1 MNPPRPRSASRQAP
15 SLADSLRAAGQRL
28 WRWVPISPLDED
40 HRPLIEQHLLAL
52 SERDRYLRFGYPA
65 TDERIRQ
72 HVRALDFE
80 QIHRYVDG
88 LNFDRDD
95 IFGIFNRRLELVAT
109 AHLAYADDQ
118 RSMAEFA
125 VSVLPGTRGR
135 GYGRR
140 LFDHAVRHCRNRR
153 ADRMFIHAL
162 SENTPM
168 LRMARSAG
176 ARVETAGP
184 ESEAW
189 LQLPPDS
196 VSSHMEELVDT
207 RAALLNQKA
216 KLTAALLRHSL
227 HLLSEV
233 KTQLGR
239 RRGIASH

>member
-72 HVRALDFE
+72 HVRALDFVNHE
-80 QIHRYVDG
+80 
-88 LNFDRDD
+88 L
-95 IFGIFNRRLELVAT
+95 FGIFNRRLELVAT

-125 VSVLPGTRGR
+125 VSVLPSTRGR

>member
-1 MNPPRPRSASRQAP
+1 MNPSRPRSASRQAP

-72 HVRALDFE
+72 HVRALDFVNHE
-80 QIHRYVDG
+80 
-88 LNFDRDD
+88 L
-95 IFGIFNRRLELVAT
+95 FGIFNRRLELVAT

>member
-1 MNPPRPRSASRQAP
+1 MNPSRPRSASRQAP

-72 HVRALDFE
+72 HVRALDFVNHE
-80 QIHRYVDG
+80 
-88 LNFDRDD
+88 L
-95 IFGIFNRRLELVAT
+95 FGIFNRRLELVAT
-109 AHLAYADDQ
+109 AHLAYADDL

>member
-72 HVRALDFE
+72 HVRALDFVNHE
-80 QIHRYVDG
+80 
-88 LNFDRDD
+88 L
-95 IFGIFNRRLELVAT
+95 FGIFNRRLELVAT
-109 AHLAYADDQ
+109 AHLAYADDL

>member
-40 HRPLIEQHLLAL
+40 HWPLIEQHLLAL

-72 HVRALDFE
+72 HVRALDFVNHE
-80 QIHRYVDG
+80 
-88 LNFDRDD
+88 L
-95 IFGIFNRRLELVAT
+95 FGIFNRRLELVAT

-196 VSSHMEELVDT
+196 VSSHMDELVDT

-216 KLTAALLRHSL
+216 TLTAALLRHSL

>member
-15 SLADSLRAAGQRL
+15 SLADSLQAAGQRL

-72 HVRALDFE
+72 HVRALDFVNHE
-80 QIHRYVDG
+80 
-88 LNFDRDD
+88 L
-95 IFGIFNRRLELVAT
+95 FGIFNRRLELVAT
-109 AHLAYADDQ
+109 AHLADADDQ

>member
-1 MNPPRPRSASRQAP
+1 MNPPRPRSASRQDP

-72 HVRALDFE
+72 HVRALDFVNHE
-80 QIHRYVDG
+80 
-88 LNFDRDD
+88 L
-95 IFGIFNRRLELVAT
+95 FGIFNRRLELVAT

>member
-1 MNPPRPRSASRQAP
+1 MNSPRPLPASRQAH
-15 SLADSLRAAGQRL
+15 SLADSLRSAGQRL
-28 WRWVPISPLDED
+28 WRWVPICPLDES

-52 SERDRYLRFGYPA
+52 GARDRYLRFGYPA
-65 TDERIRQ
+65 TDTRISQ
-72 HVRALDFE
+72 HVRQLDFVNHE
-80 QIHRYVDG
+80 
-88 LNFDRDD
+88 L
-95 IFGIFNRRLELVAT
+95 FGIFNRRLELVAT
-109 AHLAYADDQ
+109 AHLAYADQD

-140 LFDHAVRHCRNRR
+140 LFDHAVRHCQNRR

-162 SENTPM
+162 SENTAM
-168 LRMARSAG
+168 LRIARGAG
-176 ARVETAGP
+176 ATVQTAGP

-196 VSSHMEELVDT
+196 VGSHMAELVDT

-216 KLTAALLRHSL
+216 KLTAALLRHGL
-227 HLLSEV
+227 RLVAEV
-233 KTQLGR
+233 KLQLSR

>member
-72 HVRALDFE
+72 HVRALDFVNHE
-80 QIHRYVDG
+80 
-88 LNFDRDD
+88 LS
-95 IFGIFNRRLELVAT
+95 GIFNRRLEQVAT

>member
-1 MNPPRPRSASRQAP
+1 
-15 SLADSLRAAGQRL
+15 
-28 WRWVPISPLDED
+28 
-40 HRPLIEQHLLAL
+40 LIEQHLLAL

-72 HVRALDFE
+72 HVRALDFVNHE
-80 QIHRYVDG
+80 
-88 LNFDRDD
+88 L
-95 IFGIFNRRLELVAT
+95 FGIFNRRLELVAT

>member
-72 HVRALDFE
+72 HVRALDFVNHE
-80 QIHRYVDG
+80 
-88 LNFDRDD
+88 L
-95 IFGIFNRRLELVAT
+95 FGIFNRRLELVAT